1 MAARRPVL
9 CAFALA
15 VVVVWLLNAAV
26 APVAPQPEAFLA
38 SGVPALRASGQRGG
52 ALAGAQ
58 VEPAAIAVSR
68 RALPEPRPN
77 DAMLPVDL
85 NRTSLYWGLLC
96 ILVLSVLFSS
106 YFFN

>member
-9 CAFALA
+9 CAAALA
-15 VVVVWLLNAAV
+15 LAALWLLRSAS
-26 APVAPQPEAFLA
+26 PQVPQQDLFVV
-38 SGVPALRASGQRGG
+38 SSSPALRATSAKGTFVGS
-52 ALAGAQ
+52 Q
-58 VEPAAIAVSR
+58 VVAETARVSMQ
-68 RALPEPRPN
+68 ALPEPRPN

-85 NRTSLYWGLLC
+85 NRSSLYWGLLC

>member
-9 CAFALA
+9 LALA
-15 VVVVWLLNAAV
+15 LAAAALWLLHT
-26 APVAPQPEAFLA
+26 PMAPQEQSQTFVA
-38 SGVPALRASGQRGG
+38 SSSALRSTHAKAST
-52 ALAGAQ
+52 LAGAQ
-58 VEPAAIAVSR
+58 PQPPAQGVQMQ
-68 RALPEPRPN
+68 ALPEPRPN

-85 NRTSLYWGLLC
+85 NRSSLYWGLLC

>member
-9 CAFALA
+9 CTLAAALA
-15 VVVVWLLNAAV
+15 ALWLLHAAV
-26 APVAPQPEAFLA
+26 GPAEQTFV
-38 SGVPALRASGQRGG
+38 SSSPALRATSAKSGSF
-52 ALAGAQ
+52 AGAQ
-58 VEPAAIAVSR
+58 PQLLVQQVQMQ
-68 RALPEPRPN
+68 ALPEPRPN

-85 NRTSLYWGLLC
+85 NRSSLYWGLLC

>member
-9 CAFALA
+9 FTLALVA
-15 VVVVWLLNAAV
+15 AAMWLLHTSM
-26 APVAPQPEAFLA
+26 APQEQPQTFVA
-38 SGVPALRASGQRGG
+38 SSPALRSTRAKAGT
-52 ALAGAQ
+52 LAGAQ
-58 VEPAAIAVSR
+58 PQPPAQGVQMQ
-68 RALPEPRPN
+68 ALPEPRPN

-85 NRTSLYWGLLC
+85 NRSSLYWGLLC

>member
-9 CAFALA
+9 CVVALAAAALCMLHVATPAVQPEDLFVVASGPMLRATTGKGAFA
-15 VVVVWLLNAAV
+15 
-26 APVAPQPEAFLA
+26 
-38 SGVPALRASGQRGG
+38 GVQ
-52 ALAGAQ
+52 Q
-58 VEPAAIAVSR
+58 VMPSPSISMQ
-68 RALPEPRPN
+68 ALPEPRPN

-85 NRTSLYWGLLC
+85 NRSSLYWGLLC